1 MSDYISR
8 EALAAEMK
16 ERQTEAGK
24 WLREAKD
31 HDTAVRADAV
41 LSFLC
46 EVKLTLDKLPAADV
60 RPVVRGKW
68 KPDYDSTEYDFDG
81 STPLLEPRIFQD
93 GWQCSLC
100 GQYTPSETNF
110 CHNCGADMREES

>member
-1 MSDYISR
+1 MTDYISR
-8 EALAAEMK
+8 EAFAAEMK

-46 EVKLTLDKLPAADV
+46 EVKLTLDKIPAADV

-68 KPDYDSTEYDFDG
+68 E
-81 STPLLEPRIFQD
+81 
-93 GWQCSLC
+93 
-100 GQYTPSETNF
+100 
-110 CHNCGADMREES
+110 